1 MAGIDEA
8 ATGPPVL
15 ELPTRDTQR
24 DGLGGRHESK
34 LTVSDGGEDVVGIGA
49 HGVPLFPIP
58 DW

>member
-1 MAGIDEA
+1 MTGIDV
-8 ATGPPVL
+8 GPPVL